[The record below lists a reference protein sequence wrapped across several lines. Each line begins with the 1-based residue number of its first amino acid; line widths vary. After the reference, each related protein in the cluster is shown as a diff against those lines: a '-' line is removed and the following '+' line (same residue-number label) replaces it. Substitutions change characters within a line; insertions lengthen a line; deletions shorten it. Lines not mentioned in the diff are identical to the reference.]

1 MKTARLLASLA
12 VLVCAAS
19 AQAATPVSSY
29 PERPIRVIVPFGP
42 GTGTDILARTLTEDL
57 RAGLGWNFVVDNR
70 AGGSAQIAAELA
82 AKAPPD
88 GYTVFLSTNTPHSA
102 NPFLFKK
109 INYDP
114 IKDFAAVCRIIHYG
128 FILVVNPNSK
138 IITVPELIAFA
149 KARPGTTSYAFGN
162 STGQVN
168 GAYFVKAAKLDS
180 IPVPYKSTPP
190 AMIDL
195 IGGQVHF
202 MFVDMASSQ
211 AHVKAGRLR
220 AIGVMSDQRSKLMP
234 DLPAV
239 GETVPGF
246 DTTPWAR
253 FFVPAGTSKAIIS
266 RLSSETVKTINKP
279 AISQKLTEL
288 GLEPV
293 PSGPEELDRFV
304 RQQLKSWGQK
314 IREAGIQPE

>member
-1 MKTARLLASLA
+1 MKTARLLAGLA
-12 VLVCAAS
+12 ILLCAAS
-19 AQAATPVSSY
+19 VQAATPVSSY
-29 PERPIRVIVPFGP
+29 PDRPIRVIVPFGP

-57 RAGLGWNFVVDNR
+57 RAGTRLELRRGQPRRRLRPDRRR
-70 AGGSAQIAAELA
+70 ACRESPSRRLYGIPQHQHPALREPVPL
-82 AKAPPD
+82 
-88 GYTVFLSTNTPHSA
+88 
-102 NPFLFKK
+102 KK

-138 IITVPELIAFA
+138 ISTVPELLALREIPAGEDFLRVRQQHRA
-149 KARPGTTSYAFGN
+149 GERGVFRQGGEARLDLRPL
-162 STGQVN
+162 QEH
-168 GAYFVKAAKLDS
+168 AAGD
-180 IPVPYKSTPP
+180 
-190 AMIDL
+190 DRL
-195 IGGQVHF
+195 IGGQVLF

-211 AHVKAGRLR
+211 GHVKAGRLR

-246 DTTPWAR
+246 DTTPWAG

-279 AISQKLTEL
+279 AINQKLTEL

-293 PSGPEELDRFV
+293 PSGPEELDKFV
-304 RQQLKSWGQK
+304 QQQLKNWGQK
-314 IREAGIQPE
+314 IRDAGIQPE